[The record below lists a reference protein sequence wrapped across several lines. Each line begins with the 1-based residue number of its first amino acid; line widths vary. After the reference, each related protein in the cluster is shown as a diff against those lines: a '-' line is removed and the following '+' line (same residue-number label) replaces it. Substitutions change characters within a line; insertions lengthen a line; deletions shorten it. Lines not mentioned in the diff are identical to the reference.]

1 MKKIN
6 LLILIMTSIIFPQIV
21 SAESSYKINNYE
33 LEITLNNK
41 NYEYKENVDV
51 SFDNPNISLRKE
63 LPYTIKDL
71 DINTNYYLETN
82 YNKTIEIKS
91 GLSAKKNFELTY
103 SDKPLS
109 PKKDVYIFELSNTY
123 NNILNNITLTI
134 NVPNSFNEHNLSFYL
149 NNDKLD
155 NIDYKINENTLTIEY
170 PSLKEKEILKVEL
183 DYGKLYLNNLTLTS
197 IIVSIVLSI
206 ISYILWYLYGKD
218 FRLPI
223 KKTSKFSSKLTPLD
237 ISLINNGKVIEDD
250 SFYLLLSLAN
260 KGYINIVEDGTNNF
274 TLIRN
279 KDYDG
284 KNYKETYFIKSLFRK
299 SESVTLA
306 EYMNIVSEKKKTSTP
321 KKLEK
326 EISSN
331 DLYRR
336 FHIASK
342 NILSI
347 INTNEEKDK
356 YFEPKPDQLK
366 ILLVLAITII
376 LVIVTSLPF
385 IEIKKLYLLPL
396 GVIFSITTLFILM
409 SLIENIDI
417 KKKKTKLISL
427 AILSVLA
434 ILILLTPSFRRNRIY
449 LIAYLISCISVLFI
463 LILYKYMPKRT
474 LYGTKQY
481 VNIEGFKLFIQELS
495 NKELDPLL
503 ELNPNYLYDI
513 LPYAYM
519 LEVHENVLK
528 KLKEYNIK
536 EPSWYTIKDKFTF
549 QKLHN
554 SINRLKAFLENR
566 DEE

>member
-6 LLILIMTSIIFPQIV
+6 LLILIMASIIFPQIV

-41 NYEYKENVDV
+41 KYEYKENVDV

-82 YNKTIEIKS
+82 YNKIIEIKS

-109 PKKDVYIFELSNTY
+109 PKKDLYIFELSNTY
-123 NNILNNITLTI
+123 NNNLNNITLTI

-218 FRLPI
+218 LRLPI

-260 KGYINIVEDGTNNF
+260 KGYINIVENGTNNF

-434 ILILLTPSFRRNRIY
+434 ILILLMPSFRRNRIY